1 MSPTLSGK
9 YATPLFL
16 EVRPSRLMAAWLLL
30 VTVAALLV
38 LWLMPLPGWLSL
50 FITSTVLFWLLMT
63 WRKQVRRCHLDAVRS
78 LVWGAGRQCRLMLHS
93 GQQQVVELAS
103 RAFILPWLVILYFES
118 PLWRPQQLVLLPDM
132 LDADVFRR
140 LRVRLKI
147 ETGQTG

>member
-1 MSPTLSGK
+1 
-9 YATPLFL
+9 
-16 EVRPSRLMAAWLLL
+16 MAAWLLL

-50 FITSTVLFWLLMT
+50 FITSAVLVGLLMT
-63 WRKQVRRCHLDAVRS
+63 WRKQVRRCHLDAVSS
-78 LVWGAGRQCRLMLHS
+78 LVWGEGRQCRLMLNS

-103 RAFILPWLVILYFES
+103 RAFVLPWLVILYFES

-147 ETGQTG
+147 ETGQTR